1 MIEKANLEKKEKGTY
16 ISVPLVPRVETKRGS
31 IKTKLLLDP
40 REILN
45 YSGKRG
51 RYTRFYMRVGTL
63 RDTVTKP
70 IGKAETKVNIVTKV
84 KNKIERKFGVW
95 LVSFT

>member
-1 MIEKANLEKKEKGTY
+1 MNDYVIHELKRDLHIGPTCAKG
-16 ISVPLVPRVETKRGS
+16 RTKTRFNHNEAS
-31 IKTKLLLDP
+31 IP

-51 RYTRFYMRVGTL
+51 RYTRFYMRAGTL

-84 KNKIERKFGVW
+84 KKRKNENWESG
-95 LVSFT
+95 